1 MSGGHYN
8 YAFRK
13 VEDFADEVEADL
25 ARAGQPTGYADE
37 CYPERDNPGL
47 RRKFIAHLRD
57 RVIPAMRAIEWN
69 DSGDGDDEEAALI
82 MAAIGEVES

>member
-13 VEDFADEVEADL
+13 VEDFASEVEADL
-25 ARAGQPTGYADE
+25 ARAGQPTGYAEE
-37 CYPERDNPGL
+37 CYPERENPAL
-47 RRKFIAHLRD
+47 RWEFIAYLRE

-69 DSGDGDDEEAALI
+69 DSGDGDDDEADLILAALR
-82 MAAIGEVES
+82 GRS